1 MQLPWNFLGD
11 KKEQLRV
18 PSNFNVFYF
27 YISNPQS
34 LHAAISWIQVLVQK
48 KEKKKKI
55 VYSKFKLTHL
65 KPMKLEILFNLSLE
79 PSNI

>member
-1 MQLPWNFLGD
+1 MFMQLPWNLLGD

-18 PSNFNVFYF
+18 QSNFNVFYF

-48 KEKKKKI
+48 KEKKKENCIFKI
-55 VYSKFKLTHL
+55 QINAFKTH
-65 KPMKLEILFNLSLE
+65 EV
-79 PSNI
+79 SNTVQSQS